1 MVAVGSREAM
11 VEIAYTA
18 MCGQTPVKQ
27 LVSGLADA
35 EAAGFDFSVVG
46 YV

>member
-1 MVAVGSREAM
+1 M
-11 VEIAYTA
+11 VETAYTA
-18 MCGQTPVKQ
+18 MSEQTPVKQ
-27 LVSGLADA
+27 LVGDLADA

>member
-1 MVAVGSREAM
+1 M

-18 MCGQTPVKQ
+18 MCEQTPVEQ

-35 EAAGFDFSVVG
+35 GAAGFDFSVVG